1 MAFKVFTKIF
11 ELDPKKVEQFVIKQ
25 FKSKY
30 NFDLNEEEQWDNDFT
45 AEVKWCPTHNQFYV
59 FTKPKL
65 DYKIE
70 KIDYSEIAL
79 KQFPEIEECDYHYT
93 FKGRYI
99 TLDEY
104 LYHQLDHWHYN
115 FREIYALMTG
125 ETEIYGVCKD
135 FCAEDD
141 NEIVLVYYGCYH
153 KNYVS
158 IIKTK
163 SNEWFLQEWKD
174 GETKIGEDGE
184 EYTESIEIRKH
195 LPQDLLDYVIAL
207 DPEEVLLR

>member
-1 MAFKVFTKIF
+1 
-11 ELDPKKVEQFVIKQ
+11 
-25 FKSKY
+25 
-30 NFDLNEEEQWDNDFT
+30 
-45 AEVKWCPTHNQFYV
+45 
-59 FTKPKL
+59 
-65 DYKIE
+65 
-70 KIDYSEIAL
+70 
-79 KQFPEIEECDYHYT
+79 
-93 FKGRYI
+93 
-99 TLDEY
+99 
-104 LYHQLDHWHYN
+104 
-115 FREIYALMTG
+115 MTG

-207 DPEEVLLR
+207 DPEEVLLRWNNICRIIWQI